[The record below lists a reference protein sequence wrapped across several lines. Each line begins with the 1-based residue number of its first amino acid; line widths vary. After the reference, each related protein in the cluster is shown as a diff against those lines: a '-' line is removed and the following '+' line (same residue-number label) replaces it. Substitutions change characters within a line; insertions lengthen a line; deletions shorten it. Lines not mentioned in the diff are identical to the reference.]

1 MRLQTYTELS
11 QKETWMSR
19 ALKLNS
25 TMGAVSVI
33 KQSAQ
38 RQKALPLLEHSTTS
52 PVLYQLITLLD
63 SLHMSVT
70 IYPHHSLP
78 RLFSLEGK
86 CTF

>member
-52 PVLYQLITLLD
+52 PVLYQLIMLLE

-86 CTF
+86 CKF